1 MPAIK
6 TKEHNPRDIDHAKTW
21 QRRTFVT
28 TMIKAISV
36 APLIS
41 SPAAAFA
48 VNAFGSDPSITIQQ
62 VIDLILKSI
71 PGAPFPKT
79 VDTIKSGDP
88 SQKVTGIVTTMFA
101 TDAVIEKTIKEGA
114 NFIIAHEPTFYNHL
128 DDVAWL
134 KDDEVYEHKK
144 ALLETNK
151 IVVWRFHDG
160 IHAHKPDGVL
170 MGVLMA
176 LGWQQYYDAGNPH
189 LVSIPPVSLGKL
201 IAHLK
206 NKLGISHLKMIG
218 DPSQECRRI
227 ALLPGSGGGTAQ
239 IGILQKEKPDVLI
252 CGEINEW
259 ETAEYVRDLRQI
271 GSKTSLIILGHSV
284 SEEPGLTWLVNWLQP
299 QIPSIKITHIPSFDP
314 FVWA

>member
-48 VNAFGSDPSITIQQ
+48 VNAFGRDPSVTIQQ

-101 TDAVIEKTIKEGA
+101 TDAVIEKTIKAGA

-128 DDVAWL
+128 DDVA
-134 KDDEVYEHKK
+134 
-144 ALLETNK
+144 
-151 IVVWRFHDG
+151 
-160 IHAHKPDGVL
+160 
-170 MGVLMA
+170 
-176 LGWQQYYDAGNPH
+176 
-189 LVSIPPVSLGKL
+189 
-201 IAHLK
+201 
-206 NKLGISHLKMIG
+206 
-218 DPSQECRRI
+218 
-227 ALLPGSGGGTAQ
+227 
-239 IGILQKEKPDVLI
+239 
-252 CGEINEW
+252 
-259 ETAEYVRDLRQI
+259 
-271 GSKTSLIILGHSV
+271 
-284 SEEPGLTWLVNWLQP
+284 
-299 QIPSIKITHIPSFDP
+299 
-314 FVWA
+314 